1 LSLNGSGQ
9 NRQRHSREIHFLRLT
24 ALQVMQVPTSNER
37 QALRRTYRRKRRSLG
52 RQRQAQNS
60 LAVCRHFFSSRLAL
74 SASTIALYFANDGEV
89 DLEPLL
95 GRLLRAG
102 KRIALPVVR
111 QAPGR
116 AAVLE
121 FYRYQADTR
130 LVTNRYDIPEPAA
143 GAAFVPAISLDLVL
157 VPLVAFD
164 DQGTRLGMG
173 AGFYDRFFAGVIPAL
188 RPNIIGVAH
197 EIQRSARALPAASWD
212 IPLQGVITEDGWQAL
227 PPGRS

>member
-1 LSLNGSGQ
+1 
-9 NRQRHSREIHFLRLT
+9 
-24 ALQVMQVPTSNER
+24 MQVSTSNER

-60 LAVCRHFFSSRLAL
+60 LAVCRHFFSSRLAV

-89 DLEPLL
+89 DLEPLF
-95 GRLLRAG
+95 GRLLHAG

-130 LVTNRYDIPEPAA
+130 LVTNRYNIPEPAV
-143 GAAFVPAISLDLVL
+143 GAAFVPAIGLELVL

-173 AGFYDRFFAGVIPAL
+173 AGFYDRFFAAISPAL

-197 EIQRSARALPAASWD
+197 EIQRSATALPAAPWD